1 MLSKLLVHIN
11 LYNFR
16 CFALNVS
23 SLSGI
28 ASRSICVGLIASW
41 ASCVLFSTADSD
53 FSFLDFDFV
62 DFDFDLAEF
71 AVLVSSSS

>member
-11 LYNFR
+11 LYNFL

-28 ASRSICVGLIASW
+28 ASRLICVGLIASW
-41 ASCVLFSTADSD
+41 ASCALLLLSLLLLLASD
-53 FSFLDFDFV
+53 FSFLA
-62 DFDFDLAEF
+62 LALALVF
-71 AVLVSSSS
+71 LALVLG